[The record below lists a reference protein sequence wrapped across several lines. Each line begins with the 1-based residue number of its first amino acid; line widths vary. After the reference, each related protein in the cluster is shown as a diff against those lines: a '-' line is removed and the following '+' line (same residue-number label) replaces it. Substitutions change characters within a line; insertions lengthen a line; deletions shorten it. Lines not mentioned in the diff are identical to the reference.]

1 MKVSFNGIGQVCAT
15 FPCGDVTEGRVV
27 KLNAAGEAVEC
38 ADGEHFCGA
47 ALCCR
52 DGACTVQVRGFVTV
66 ACSGE
71 APALGW
77 SPLAADGMGGVKAAA
92 GSPEY
97 LVADAADGMITIL
110 L

>member
-1 MKVSFNGIGQVCAT
+1 MNVSFNGIGQVCAT
-15 FPCGDVTEGRVV
+15 FPCENAAEGHAV
-27 KLNAAGEAVEC
+27 KLDTAGAAVEC
-38 ADGEHFCGA
+38 ADGDRFCGA

-52 DGACTVQVRGFVTV
+52 DGACTVQVRGFVTLP
-66 ACSGE
+66 CSSG

-77 SPLAADGMGGVKAAA
+77 TALAADGKGGVKPSA